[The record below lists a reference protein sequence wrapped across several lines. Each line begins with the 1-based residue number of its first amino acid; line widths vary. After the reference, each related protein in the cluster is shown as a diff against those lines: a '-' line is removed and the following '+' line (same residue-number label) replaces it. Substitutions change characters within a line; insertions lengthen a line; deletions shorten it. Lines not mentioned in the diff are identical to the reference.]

1 MRLRAI
7 WDQTPNRPSQAEFGE
22 LYDIGS
28 QSAVGNFLSGRSALS
43 LRAAAGFARGLN
55 VPIASFSPK
64 LAAEAGEIAAGLQ
77 PAGSP
82 IAIPDMTEDANLA
95 PVKVVRLRLRAGITG
110 FGFEIDQ
117 SDAAPIF
124 FRTDWLKRRGLKPH
138 KLLATKVGG
147 HSMEPTLFDDDVVV
161 VNTEDTEPKDGEVFA
176 INYEGE
182 PVIKRLVRD
191 ASTWWLSSDNPDQRR
206 YPRKECMDP
215 HCIIVGRVVHRQSER
230 I

>member
-1 MRLRAI
+1 
-7 WDQTPNRPSQAEFGE
+7 
-22 LYDIGS
+22 
-28 QSAVGNFLSGRSALS
+28 
-43 LRAAAGFARGLN
+43 
-55 VPIASFSPK
+55 
-64 LAAEAGEIAAGLQ
+64 
-77 PAGSP
+77 
-82 IAIPDMTEDANLA
+82 
-95 PVKVVRLRLRAGITG
+95 
-110 FGFEIDQ
+110 
-117 SDAAPIF
+117 
-124 FRTDWLKRRGLKPH
+124 
-138 KLLATKVGG
+138 
-147 HSMEPTLFDDDVVV
+147 MEPTLFDDDVVV